1 MSSSCSQ
8 SHKQCQLQISA
19 VVIFRE
25 QKHRSASKLHSCSVL
40 LSLPC
45 CGDAVGRCGDAR
57 APKLPARH
65 GVMAW
70 ARAPAQGSSEPC
82 ELDPV
87 ASGLL
92 IRRCVR
98 ELRVAGFCS
107 ALCNRILGR
116 RGEAWCEP
124 AVPVCHGSR
133 ALCFNLT
140 CRNWPGHCGLLV
152 SSCRPVSAAAS
163 VIAASGK

>member
-1 MSSSCSQ
+1 MRTVVVASRHPPAVHVLLRATSNAS
-8 SHKQCQLQISA
+8 LQISTA
-19 VVIFRE
+19 VTFRE
-25 QKHRSASKLHSCSVL
+25 QKHRSASELHSCSVL

-45 CGDAVGRCGDAR
+45 CDSAVVRCGDAC
-57 APKLPARH
+57 APKLPAQH

-70 ARAPAQGSSEPC
+70 ARAPAQGSSKPC

-124 AVPVCHGSR
+124 AVP
-133 ALCFNLT
+133 AT
-140 CRNWPGHCGLLV
+140 
-152 SSCRPVSAAAS
+152 AAS
-163 VIAASGK
+163 LFVLI